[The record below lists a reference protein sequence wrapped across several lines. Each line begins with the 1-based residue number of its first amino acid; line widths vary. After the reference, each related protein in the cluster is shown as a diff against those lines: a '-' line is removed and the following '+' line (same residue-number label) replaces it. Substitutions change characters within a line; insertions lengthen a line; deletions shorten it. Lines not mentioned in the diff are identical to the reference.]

1 VADKSR
7 NAQAGNGESIPT
19 LVEVAKLAGVGLGTA
34 SRALSGEGY
43 VKQDTLDRVRK
54 AIEQLGY
61 QPNEVARGLK
71 TKKTNAIGLVIPDI
85 GGPFMADCVR
95 AIQKVLRSKDYM
107 TLIAFTDGDESI
119 EAKEIDYL
127 LRRRID
133 GLILVPANG
142 DAPHLQS
149 ARLKHIAVVA
159 FDQEIH
165 EGFDAVLIKNR
176 QMASEAVRHLIGHG
190 HTRIAC
196 LGINRHLTSIQ
207 RRIEGYEATMKQA
220 GLKPLLGIVNPEHN
234 EIAAQLDAWF
244 ALKSPPTAIF
254 SLNELTSLQTVE
266 ALLER
271 GLTMPDQV
279 AFVGFDDIQL
289 GPFLNPPLTA
299 VIQPAVEIG
308 ECVATRLLE
317 RIAAHNDLPQSNIK
331 LDSQLVLRGS
341 CGCEVPR
348 ARAFGAKLR

>member
-1 VADKSR
+1 MAAKPK
-7 NAQAGNGESIPT
+7 NPNSIPT

-71 TKKTNAIGLVIPDI
+71 TRKTNAIGLVIPDI

-95 AIQKVLRSKDYM
+95 AIQKVLRSHDYM
-107 TLIAFTDGDESI
+107 TLIAFTNGDESI

-142 DAPHLQS
+142 DAAHLQS
-149 ARLKHIAVVA
+149 ARLKHMPVVA

-176 QMASEAVRHLIGHG
+176 QMAGEAVRHLIGHG

-196 LGINRHLTSIQ
+196 LGILRHLTSIQ
-207 RRIEGYEATMKQA
+207 RRIEGYEAAMNQA
-220 GLKPLLGIVNPEHN
+220 GLKPLLSVVSPENH
-234 EIAAQLDAWF
+234 EIASQLDAWF

-254 SLNELTSLQTVE
+254 SLNELTTLQTVE

-271 GLTMPDQV
+271 GLSMPDQV

-299 VIQPAVEIG
+299 VIQPATEIG
-308 ECVATRLLE
+308 ECVAARLLE
-317 RIAAHNDLPQSNIK
+317 RIAAGNDLPQSNIK

-341 CGCEVPR
+341 CGCEV
-348 ARAFGAKLR
+348 ARAKLPEANSR

>member
-1 VADKSR
+1 MAAKQK
-7 NAQAGNGESIPT
+7 NAHSIPT

-43 VKQDTLDRVRK
+43 VKQDTSDRVRR

-71 TKKTNAIGLVIPDI
+71 TRKTNAIGLVIPDI

-107 TLIAFTDGDESI
+107 TLIAFTEGDECI
-119 EAKEIDYL
+119 EEKEIDYL

-133 GLILVPANG
+133 GLILVPSNG
-142 DAPHLQS
+142 DAAHLQS
-149 ARLKHIAVVA
+149 TRLKQIPVVA

-176 QMASEAVRHLIGHG
+176 QMASEAVRHLIQHG

-196 LGINRHLTSIQ
+196 LGIHRHLTSIQ
-207 RRIEGYEATMKQA
+207 RRIEGYESAMKQS
-220 GLKPLLGIVNPEHN
+220 GLKPMLSVVSPDNS

-244 ALKSPPTAIF
+244 ALKLPPTAIF
-254 SLNELTSLQTVE
+254 SLNELTTLQTVE

-299 VIQPAVEIG
+299 VIQPAAEIG

-341 CGCEVPR
+341 CGCHIPSKPAPAAKPR
-348 ARAFGAKLR
+348 